1 MSRLKCGCVVVLAI
15 VLSACATSPS
25 SSDEVA
31 IGTFGSNPSTIAVG
45 STSTLSWN
53 SITNATGCTI
63 NNGVGAVSCTNSS
76 ATVSPT
82 VTTTYTLTATGPG
95 GSATATATVTVR
107 SVSDR

>member
-1 MSRLKCGCVVVLAI
+1 MSRILCGCVVVLAI
-15 VLSACATSPS
+15 VLSACEDSPTSS
-25 SSDEVA
+25 EAV
-31 IGTFGSNPSTIAVG
+31 GIAVFMALPGTITLG

-76 ATVSPT
+76 AIVSPT

-95 GSATATATVTVR
+95 GSATAMATVTVQA
-107 SVSDR
+107 VPDR